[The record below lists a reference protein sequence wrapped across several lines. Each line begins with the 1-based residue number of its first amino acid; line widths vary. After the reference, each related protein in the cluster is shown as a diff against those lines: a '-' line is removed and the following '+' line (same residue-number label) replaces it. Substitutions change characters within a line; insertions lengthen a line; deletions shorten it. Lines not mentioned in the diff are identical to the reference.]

1 MMNCLLLICLC
12 LTLFSCSEKTQRTD
26 RLFTVDIESGF
37 SKEQGMNISEVADTV
52 EYLELKTPEDLI
64 ISRIWD
70 VVQAEDCWLV
80 RSISGISKFTL
91 DGEWIM
97 QIGKKGQG
105 PGEYISLHGF
115 DYDPIHKE
123 VLIADWHQILF
134 YDLYGNYLR
143 NIKI

>member
-1 MMNCLLLICLC
+1 MCATLMNCLLLICLC

-80 RSISGISKFTL
+80 RSI
-91 DGEWIM
+91 
-97 QIGKKGQG
+97 
-105 PGEYISLHGF
+105 
-115 DYDPIHKE
+115 
-123 VLIADWHQILF
+123 
-134 YDLYGNYLR
+134 
-143 NIKI
+143 